1 MRQTVTQE
9 DLIRFY
15 YKETSKEETQLITDA
30 IENDWELKE
39 AYSQIIMLYKAMRKE
54 SFSPNQTSIDIILA
68 YSKDTA
74 PLETI

>member
-15 YKETSKEETQLITDA
+15 YKETNAEETQLITDA
-30 IENDWELKE
+30 IEHDWELKE
-39 AYSQIIMLYKAMRKE
+39 SYSQIIMLYRAMRKE
-54 SFSPNQTSIDIILA
+54 RFSPNQTSIDIILA
-68 YSKDTA
+68 YSRDTA